1 MEAEP
6 RDRNRPMRLA
16 ITLLALLMAGPAYAQ
31 DEPEPMEPV
40 SQDSK
45 APWIRLGIFGFG
57 ARVGVDFEGECQMVT
72 SMALDVGYLLVPRL
86 RMRFSGDVGVFNG
99 DNTYVGSFE
108 FIYRFTPDTAIATPY
123 VGTGLALFGEDNC
136 GLDPDCPAVW
146 LQFVLGFEMRL
157 REGINWLIEYHPM
170 DAFRRQRIMIGLTT
184 SRGR

>member
-1 MEAEP
+1 
-6 RDRNRPMRLA
+6 MRLA

-57 ARVGVDFEGECQMVT
+57 TRVGVDFEGEGQMVT